1 MFVRYGYSTEI
12 GRKKTNQDALL
23 IQKAKTFK
31 GDVAL
36 AVVCDGMGG
45 LKKGEL
51 ASAQVIR
58 SFEKWFKESFPR
70 LLKSGISSEK
80 IFSEWN
86 GIVQRENT
94 LLDDYGKEYGIS
106 IGTTVTAVLVAENQY
121 FIINV
126 GDSRIYMV
134 TDTNLRLLT
143 KDQTLVM
150 RLAERGEIKY
160 SEIETDRRRSIL
172 LQCVGATNTVTPDC
186 YTGDIDCPTVFLACS
201 DGFRHLISEQEIL
214 RGLVPSKQNSDD
226 SLNTNLAKMSSLVLE
241 RGEKD
246 NVTGVAL
253 HVQIEG

>member
-1 MFVRYGYSTEI
+1 MLIRYGYSTEI
-12 GRKKTNQDALL
+12 GRKQTNQDSLL
-23 IQKAKTFK
+23 VQRAKTPK

-58 SFEKWFKESFPR
+58 CFERWFRESFPL
-70 LLKSGISSEK
+70 LLKRGLSSEK
-80 IFSEWN
+80 VFSGWN
-86 GIVQRENT
+86 EIVQKENMV
-94 LLDDYGKEYGIS
+94 LDNYGRRNGIS

-126 GDSRIYMV
+126 GDSRIYSV
-134 TDTNLRLLT
+134 TDTRMRLLT

-172 LQCVGATNTVTPDC
+172 LQCVGATDKVMPDC
-186 YTGDIDCPTVFLACS
+186 YSGQIDCPTVFLACS
-201 DGFRHLISEQEIL
+201 DGFRHLISTEEIL
-214 RGLVPSKQNSDD
+214 SVLQPSQQNTEE
-226 SLNTNLAKMSSLVLE
+226 SLNINLARLSSSVLN

-246 NVTGVAL
+246 NITAVAL
-253 HVQIEG
+253 HVRIEG

>member
-1 MFVRYGYSTEI
+1 MLIRYGYSTEI
-12 GRKKTNQDALL
+12 GRKQTNQDALL
-23 IQKAKTFK
+23 IQKAKTPK

-58 SFEKWFKESFPR
+58 SFEKWFRESFP
-70 LLKSGISSEK
+70 LILKSGITSEK

-86 GIVQRENT
+86 EIVQKENEVLDTYGREN
-94 LLDDYGKEYGIS
+94 GIS
-106 IGTTVTAVLVAENQY
+106 IGTTVTAVLAAENQY
-121 FIINV
+121 YIINV
-126 GDSRIYMV
+126 GDSRIYSV
-134 TDTNLRLLT
+134 TDTKMRLLT
-143 KDQTLVM
+143 KDQSLVM

-172 LQCVGATNTVTPDC
+172 LQCVGATNTVQPDC
-186 YTGDIDCPTVFLACS
+186 YTGDINCPTVFLACS
-201 DGFRHLISEQEIL
+201 DGFRHLISEREIL
-214 RGLVPSKQNSDD
+214 GKLQPSLQNTED
-226 SLNTNLAKMSSLVLE
+226 SLNNTLARLSSSVLQ

-246 NVTGVAL
+246 NITAVAL

>member
-1 MFVRYGYSTEI
+1 MFIRYGYSTEI
-12 GRKKTNQDALL
+12 GRKKTNQDSLL
-23 IQKAKTFK
+23 VQKAKTPK

-58 SFEKWFKESFPR
+58 SFEKWFRESFP
-70 LLKSGISSEK
+70 LILKSGIDSEK

-86 GIVQRENT
+86 EIVQRENA
-94 LLDDYGKEYGIS
+94 LLDAYGKENGIS

-126 GDSRIYMV
+126 GDSRIYLV
-134 TDTNLRLLT
+134 TDTKLRLLT
-143 KDQTLVM
+143 RDQTLVM

-172 LQCVGATNTVTPDC
+172 LQCVGATNTVEPDC
-186 YTGDIDCPTVFLACS
+186 YTGDIDCTTVFLACS
-201 DGFRHLISEQEIL
+201 DGFRHLVTEREMLEALQ
-214 RGLVPSKQNSDD
+214 PSLQNTDE
-226 SLNTNLAKMSSLVLE
+226 SLNKNLARLSSTVLK

-246 NVTGVAL
+246 NITGVAL